1 MKVLVT
7 GGAGFIGTNLRRR
20 LEDEVTVSKVVLLDD
35 LSSGYR
41 DNLNGHSDKVFFVE
55 GSIND
60 GHLLKDIISEV
71 EAVVHLAARPSVA
84 RSIEDPEATTR
95 ANVHG
100 TLSVLEAI
108 RQTGRDIHFVYAS
121 SSSVYGSNPV
131 LPKHEAMATFP
142 VSPYAASKLAGEVY
156 ALAYQTSF
164 GIPVTAFR
172 FFNVYG
178 PYQRPGHA
186 YAAVVPAFLEALL
199 KNRPLPVH
207 GDGLQTRDFT
217 YVGTLVDALTK
228 VVTRRA
234 TSHRPINL
242 AFGTRTNLLE
252 LIRLMEDVTG
262 ESSMLAFEASRH
274 GDVRDSQASNESLM
288 DLLPDLEAVSLESG
302 LRDTFNWMRQFLA
315 VTDE

>member
-1 MKVLVT
+1 
-7 GGAGFIGTNLRRR
+7 
-20 LEDEVTVSKVVLLDD
+20 
-35 LSSGYR
+35 
-41 DNLNGHSDKVFFVE
+41 
-55 GSIND
+55 
-60 GHLLKDIISEV
+60 
-71 EAVVHLAARPSVA
+71 
-84 RSIEDPEATTR
+84 
-95 ANVHG
+95 
-100 TLSVLEAI
+100 
-108 RQTGRDIHFVYAS
+108 
-121 SSSVYGSNPV
+121 
-131 LPKHEAMATFP
+131 
-142 VSPYAASKLAGEVY
+142 
-156 ALAYQTSF
+156 
-164 GIPVTAFR
+164 
-172 FFNVYG
+172 
-178 PYQRPGHA
+178 
-186 YAAVVPAFLEALL
+186 VPAFLEALL